1 MARVNIKT
9 DERPRGGASDIA
21 TASDALSQARALLQ
35 RARVVVKL
43 FDPLCDADTLV
54 PEIDAFLAA
63 PIAAETPPDG
73 DDAPDPLPDLLLDF
87 SVAVSRW
94 LREHDLTHEQHAVA
108 LHEKIA
114 HALPE
119 SDPRRRSADRLRR
132 ALDRCRPRRAAY
144 TPEEQTRA
152 ALRQGGRVAEDADPH
167 DDEDEEC
174 DEPLWRCACGYEGW
188 SRDCHHVEGDL
199 QKPWCDI
206 CGSDSAW
213 TLNPRAVPSGK
224 GGS

>member
-94 LREHDLTHEQHAVA
+94 LREHDLKHHAEAIA

-114 HALPE
+114 HVLPE
-119 SDPRRRSADRLRR
+119 SDPRRQAADSLRR
-132 ALDRCRPRRAAY
+132 TLDDAPPPPRRMWS
-144 TPEEQTRA
+144 EEQICA
-152 ALRQGGRVAEDADPH
+152 ALETAAGRHHIDAD
-167 DDEDEEC
+167 E
-174 DEPLWRCACGYEGW
+174 L
-188 SRDCHHVEGDL
+188 V
-199 QKPWCDI
+199 
-206 CGSDSAW
+206 
-213 TLNPRAVPSGK
+213 TLTCRGVWEALRE